1 MFGGIVMFDKI
12 WEICKKVDSRVPKL
26 KETKLFDEGYIDS
39 FGAFMILTLLEIEFD
54 VEINKE
60 EMNYENFQDMEHIEM
75 LVTGLLEKKE

>member
-1 MFGGIVMFDKI
+1 MFDKI
-12 WEICKKVDSRVPKL
+12 CEICKKVDSRVPKL

-75 LVTGLLEKKE
+75 LVTRLLEKRK